1 MNYRE
6 INALNQSI
14 LKKILNSPQ
23 EFVKAKRKQETRE
36 ESVGDHFLFG
46 SIVDLMLTG
55 SKKEFDEKYA
65 VIDDNVSCT
74 EAVKAI
80 VDGVFLDYLDLEDN
94 DFLTLESLQA
104 SVLQNCRYQNYQSKW
119 KDETKVT
126 KIIELGSEY
135 FEILKTTKGKTV
147 VSQTEY
153 AKAVNCKAALQV
165 DQFTREFV
173 VEKSKPNRE
182 FLDKF
187 IIEFEWQGH
196 KIKGELDRVVID
208 HDAKTIT
215 PIDFKTTGKS
225 VNNFV
230 SDFWYYRYDFQA
242 AVYHRGIM
250 LSDNAFIEKLISAGY
265 KLKDFL
271 YIVVEKNLSN
281 PPMVFNIS
289 GKVIDLGFSGG
300 TLSNGK
306 QLDGFEQAI
315 MRYEFAISND
325 AWNYPME
332 YYDNG
337 GSIFVEP

>member
-1 MNYRE
+1 MEYRE
-6 INALNQSI
+6 IDALNQSI
-14 LKKILNSPQ
+14 LKKILESPQ
-23 EFVKAKRKQETRE
+23 EFLKAKRRQETRE
-36 ESVGDHFLFG
+36 ESTGDHFLFG

-55 SKKEFDEKYA
+55 SKKEFDAKYA
-65 VIDDNVSCT
+65 VIDDETSCS

-94 DFLTLESLQA
+94 DFLSLESLKD
-104 SVLQNCRYQNYQSKW
+104 SVLQHCKYQNYQAKW
-119 KDETKVT
+119 KDETRIN
-126 KIIELGSEY
+126 KIIELGSDY
-135 FEILKTTKGKTV
+135 FEVLKTTKGKTV

-187 IIEFEWQGH
+187 IIKFEWKGYN
-196 KIKGELDRVVID
+196 IKGELDRVIID

-225 VNNFV
+225 INSFV

-250 LSDNAFIEKLISAGY
+250 LSDNELIDKLIEDGY
-265 KLKDFL
+265 RLKDFL

-281 PPMVFNIS
+281 PPMVFTIS
-289 GKVIDLGFSGG
+289 PRVLDVGFSGG

-315 MRYEFAISND
+315 MRYEFAMNND
-325 AWNYPME
+325 AWHYPME

-337 GSIFVEP
+337 GSIFIEP